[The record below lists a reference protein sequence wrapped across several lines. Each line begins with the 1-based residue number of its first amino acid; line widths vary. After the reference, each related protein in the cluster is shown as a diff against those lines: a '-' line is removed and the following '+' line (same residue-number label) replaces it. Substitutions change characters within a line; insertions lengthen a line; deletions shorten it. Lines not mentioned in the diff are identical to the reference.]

1 MNTMYDDCDEI
12 TVSLISQL
20 DGSCDSYRIEQE
32 IAERNQILRSI
43 EDITG
48 PSKRT
53 LKLINEVDALKNLL
67 KNSASHF
74 YKGSVDI
81 DLS

>member
-12 TVSLISQL
+12 TDSLVSEL

-32 IAERNQILRSI
+32 IAERNQMICSI

-53 LKLINEVDALKNLL
+53 KKLFDEVDALKILL
-67 KNSASHF
+67 KNSVEYF
-74 YKGSVDI
+74 YEDPVDKN
-81 DLS
+81 LS

>member
-12 TVSLISQL
+12 TDSLVSELE
-20 DGSCDSYRIEQE
+20 GSCDSYRIEQE
-32 IAERNQILRSI
+32 IAERNQMICSI

-53 LKLINEVDALKNLL
+53 KKLFEEVDALEILL
-67 KNSASHF
+67 KNSVEHF
-74 YKGSVDI
+74 YEGSVDKN
-81 DLS
+81 LS